1 MQAATGLP
9 GRRRQRAG
17 AASGTPRACSRSWP
31 AGLFAVS
38 GVSLFN
44 APASGGTY
52 QRGDTI
58 EVRVDFDRLVA
69 VTGTPLVA
77 VTVGSRTRS
86 AAIESTA
93 GPRSSASSLFF
104 VFNASAPEWCE
115 RLVLV
120 NKPDGGRRF
129 KAFGMEGPVDVEL
142 RGRTFPA
149 SRWYGGKVL
158 QMKLTADEVA
168 YLTGE

>member
-38 GVSLFN
+38 GVSLFS

-86 AAIESTA
+86 AALESTA

-120 NKPDGGRRF
+120 DKPDGGRRF
-129 KAFGMEGPVDVEL
+129 KAFGMPGPVDVEL